1 MSSYNSQREEPV
13 DFISVFLFIVLIVIG
28 FISISSSTSDINWD
42 HFKLSALATK
52 QIFFLAG
59 AFVIIL
65 TILFSNVAVID
76 YFAYGFYGIALLLNI
91 LVVVIGHEV
100 KGAKSWFG
108 VGGFGLQPSEF
119 AKVATALALAKFLG
133 TYGIRFKGW
142 KNIGTALAI
151 FLIPLFI
158 ILLQDDT
165 GSALVFLSFFLVLYR
180 EGLPGWV
187 LISAVWL
194 GLLAAFRVIGD
205 FQGVSIY
212 YGYGLL
218 FGIACILILFFRRN
232 KAIIPLII
240 TVAIASAAFY
250 TVVGSAYHNILQRH
264 QKSRIESV
272 LGLKED
278 AQGIDFHVKQSKI
291 AIGAGKFWGRGFMKG
306 TQTKMGFV
314 PEQHTDF
321 IFDTIAEEWG
331 FLGSSV
337 FFIVFIAFLLRLT
350 FLAERQTTTFGRVL
364 GYSLTCIVFFHFAIN
379 IGMTVGLMPVIGIPL
394 PFISYGGS
402 SLWAF
407 TLFLF
412 IFLRVDQVRK

>member
-1 MSSYNSQREEPV
+1 MNSYSNQREEPV
-13 DFISVFLFIVLIVIG
+13 DVLSVFLYVVLILIG

-42 HFKLSALATK
+42 HFQLSALATK

-108 VGGFGLQPSEF
+108 IGGFGLQPSEF

-142 KNIGTALAI
+142 KNIGISLTI
-151 FLIPLFI
+151 FLFPMLI

-187 LISAVWL
+187 LISALWL

-205 FQGVSIY
+205 FEGVSVY

-218 FGIACILILFFRRN
+218 FGIASILVLFFRRN
-232 KAIIPLII
+232 KAVIPLII
-240 TVAIASAAFY
+240 AVAVASSAFY
-250 TVVGSAYHNILQRH
+250 TVVGSAYHSILQRH

-331 FLGSSV
+331 FVGSTL
-337 FFIVFIAFLLRLT
+337 FFVVFIAFLLRLT

-364 GYSLTCIVFFHFAIN
+364 GYSLACVVFFHFAIN